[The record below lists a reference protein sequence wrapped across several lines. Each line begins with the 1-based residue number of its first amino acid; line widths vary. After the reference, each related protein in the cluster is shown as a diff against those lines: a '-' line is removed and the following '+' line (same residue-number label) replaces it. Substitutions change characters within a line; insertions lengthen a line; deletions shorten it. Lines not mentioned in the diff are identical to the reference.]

1 MNLPNKL
8 TLFRILLIPVF
19 MVLFFV
25 DFTCHRL
32 VAMGVFIVA
41 SLTDFLD
48 GYIARKNN
56 LVTNLGKFLDP
67 IADKM
72 LVASALIAICVT
84 APVVDPQQ
92 TYVICVAVFTTVILS
107 RELMISGF
115 RIVAASKNVVLAA
128 DMTGKVKTVLQMVGT
143 IILLPIADIA
153 LFNVTV
159 AQILYYVGF
168 AILALAT
175 VMSIVSAV
183 NYIVKNKSVL
193 EG

>member
-1 MNLPNKL
+1 
-8 TLFRILLIPVF
+8 
-19 MVLFFV
+19 
-25 DFTCHRL
+25 
-32 VAMGVFIVA
+32 
-41 SLTDFLD
+41 
-48 GYIARKNN
+48 
-56 LVTNLGKFLDP
+56 
-67 IADKM
+67 
-72 LVASALIAICVT
+72 
-84 APVVDPQQ
+84 
-92 TYVICVAVFTTVILS
+92 
-107 RELMISGF
+107 MISGF

-175 VMSIVSAV
+175 VMSIFSAV